1 MNIIQIFP
9 VIIFMTHE
17 ALCQKDPRFLNP
29 HRNQFYENRV
39 VHEPVRRVP
48 ENVPRFEFSFDGLLS
63 SLTAPFRQTLFPSR
77 EFPLIK
83 RYSDPA
89 PEEENY
95 DYEDLME
102 KRKQDVTHNNRFKS
116 DIMMLIAKKKHADM
130 KQELHPHHYYSTK
143 VKVQDEVDR
152 DDDLGDDTEDEDWRW
167 PHKVTNHKD
176 KLKVEAMDKVFNVS
190 PVLSAGGV
198 KVRLLLQFFKQ
209 FVQCS
214 GISRFNKRHQTSVL

>member
-9 VIIFMTHE
+9 VIIFITHE
-17 ALCQKDPRFLNP
+17 ALCQKDPRYLNP
-29 HRNQFYENRV
+29 HRNQFYENLV

-48 ENVPRFEFSFDGLLS
+48 NNVPRFEFSFDGLLS
-63 SLTAPFRQTLFPSR
+63 SLTAPFRQTLFPTR

-89 PEEENY
+89 TDTEAEIY

-102 KRKQDVTHNNRFKS
+102 KRKQDVTNSNRFKS
-116 DIMMLIAKKKHADM
+116 DIMMLIAKKKHEDM

-152 DDDLGDDTEDEDWRW
+152 DDNFDIDDTEDEDWRW
-167 PHKVTNHKD
+167 PHKMTYHKD
-176 KLKVEAMDKVFNVS
+176 KPKVEAMDKVFDVS

-198 KVRLLLQFFKQ
+198 QVKYFCCNF
-209 FVQCS
+209 
-214 GISRFNKRHQTSVL
+214 

>member
-9 VIIFMTHE
+9 VIIFITRE
-17 ALCQKDPRFLNP
+17 ALCQKDPRYLNP
-29 HRNQFYENRV
+29 HRNPFYENLV

-48 ENVPRFEFSFDGLLS
+48 NNVPRFEFSFDGLLS

-89 PEEENY
+89 PDTEAEIY

-102 KRKQDVTHNNRFKS
+102 KRKQDVTNSKRFKS
-116 DIMMLIAKKKHADM
+116 DIMMLIAKKKHEDM

-143 VKVQDEVDR
+143 VKVRDEVDR
-152 DDDLGDDTEDEDWRW
+152 DDNFDIDDTEDEDWRW
-167 PHKVTNHKD
+167 PHKMTYHKD
-176 KLKVEAMDKVFNVS
+176 KPNLEAMDKVFDVS

-198 KVRLLLQFFKQ
+198 QVIYF
-209 FVQCS
+209 CCNS
-214 GISRFNKRHQTSVL
+214 

>member
-1 MNIIQIFP
+1 
-9 VIIFMTHE
+9 MTHE

-29 HRNQFYENRV
+29 HRNQYYENLV

-48 ENVPRFEFSFDGLLS
+48 NNVPRFEFSFDGLLS
-63 SLTAPFRQTLFPSR
+63 SLTAPFRQTLFPPR

-89 PEEENY
+89 PDTEEEENY

-102 KRKQDVTHNNRFKS
+102 KRKKDVTNSNRFKS
-116 DIMMLIAKKKHADM
+116 DIMMLIAKKKHEDM

-143 VKVQDEVDR
+143 VKAQDEVDR
-152 DDDLGDDTEDEDWRW
+152 DDDFVDDTEDEDWHW
-167 PHKVTNHKD
+167 PHKVTYQKEKD
-176 KLKVEAMDKVFNVS
+176 KLNVEAMDKVFDVT

-198 KVRLLLQFFKQ
+198 KVIYFCVNSLSNL
-209 FVQCS
+209 
-214 GISRFNKRHQTSVL
+214 